1 VVRHLFLTQSD
12 GADDQRLC
20 SRNLGQRRKAEY
32 APRHLGVIWPIG
44 TWVPPSDR
52 YGRQADV

>member
-1 VVRHLFLTQSD
+1 MVRHLFLTQSD

-20 SRNLGQRRKAEY
+20 SRNLGQQRKAEY

-44 TWVPPSDR
+44 T
-52 YGRQADV
+52 